1 MKRLPL
7 ILLTGFSFA
16 TAHAQLAFGVKAGAN
31 ISNVTGS
38 DATGTSSL
46 VGFNAGAY
54 LKIPL
59 PHRLFIQPELVYS
72 GQGFKET
79 SGGVTTTQ
87 HINYLNIPVLV
98 KYSIGGVF
106 IETGPQAGFLLSAK
120 VSQQGV
126 SDNDKVNFYSADWA
140 WVFGAG
146 VKIPMTPISI
156 DARYNFGMANIVN
169 DQLSAN
175 NGNVLNG
182 VFQIGVMVNLV
193 TAQVR

>member
-1 MKRLPL
+1 MKKLPL
-7 ILLTGFSFA
+7 ILLAGFSFA
-16 TAHAQLAFGVKAGAN
+16 TAHAQLAFGLKAGAN

-38 DATGTSSL
+38 DATGTSAL
-46 VGFNAGAY
+46 IGFNAGAY

-59 PHRLFIQPELVYS
+59 PHGLSIQPELVYS

-79 SGGVTTTQ
+79 SDGVKTTQ

-106 IETGPQAGFLLSAK
+106 LETGPQAGILVSAK
-120 VSQQGV
+120 VGQGG
-126 SDNDKVNFYSADWA
+126 SSIDNEVVFYSVDWA

-146 VKIPMTPISI
+146 VKIPMTPISV

-169 DQLSAN
+169 DRQTAN

-182 VFQIGVMVNLV
+182 CFQIGIMVNLF
-193 TAQVR
+193 TAPER